1 MKTSSVSEVRGL
13 DQTSYS
19 CIHALLTVPWT
30 NNTILIMTSS
40 TRTCSQ
46 LRELLTSMHEGRGV
60 RLFVP
65 EGEEEDETENSP
77 GKQMLQ
83 RMLKNYFYWKKG
95 LGGMS
100 AVKPQPAAGDAG
112 ATNGQEQ
119 VNKDKPAEGQMSEA
133 LKRKDIQR
141 GTGPPGKRRRM
152 RGGSTARGS
161 GSRGASGNQGD
172 GLRQEAEDIAAL

>member
-1 MKTSSVSEVRGL
+1 
-13 DQTSYS
+13 
-19 CIHALLTVPWT
+19 
-30 NNTILIMTSS
+30 MTSS

-65 EGEEEDETENSP
+65 DGEEADESP

-83 RMLKNYFYWKKG
+83 RMLKNYFFWKKG

-100 AVKPQPAAGDAG
+100 TVKPQQVGGDAG
-112 ATNGQEQ
+112 ASNGQEQ
-119 VNKDKPAEGQMSEA
+119 ANKEKPADGQMSEA
-133 LKRKDIQR
+133 LKRKDVYR
-141 GTGPPGKRRRM
+141 GMQPPGKRRRM
-152 RGGSTARGS
+152 RVGAAAGGST
-161 GSRGASGNQGD
+161 SRGAPANQGD